1 MPPNLV
7 YHCEFTKTT
16 NTKKGGTMT
25 NHSTLSTNLMKFVLD
40 SGLKFHDIRTAATFG
55 WALVGL
61 LISET
66 IHLNHW
72 ALFRPGP
79 TKMASKERQFSRWL
93 HNDKIRPMLLYPRLV
108 QHALQSWEGKEL
120 FLALDTTLVAYR
132 FVIVRL
138 ALVYRG
144 RAIPLGW
151 VVCASRSAMVPLAW
165 YQRMLAQVAAS
176 LPTDSRV
183 VLLADRGFADV
194 KLMRIAR
201 QLGWHFRIRVKSN
214 VWVHRATRGKQKI
227 KALMPPPGG
236 ARFYSHV
243 WLTDQQFGPLHLALA
258 YVRTQNGYE
267 KWAIISDEPVS
278 LATFDEYGLRF
289 DIEENFL
296 DDKSNGFQLEASQLE
311 DAESVSRLCFLLAT
325 ASLYLL
331 STGTAVVEMGKR
343 HLVDPHWFRGLSY
356 LQLGWRWVKRAFHIG
371 EKLLD
376 FPWLSPEPDPEPAM
390 ASKKQFYQPDLWLS
404 SVEAL

>member
-1 MPPNLV
+1 
-7 YHCEFTKTT
+7 
-16 NTKKGGTMT
+16 MT
-25 NHSTLSTNLMKFVLD
+25 NHSTLFTNLMKFVLG

-72 ALFRPGP
+72 ALFRPGA
-79 TKMASKERQFSRWL
+79 TKVASKERQFSRWL
-93 HNDKIRPMLLYPRLV
+93 HNDKIRPMLLYPQLV
-108 QHALQSWEGKEL
+108 QHALQDWKGKEL
-120 FLALDTTLVAYR
+120 FLALDTTVVAYR

-183 VLLADRGFADV
+183 VLLADRGFAVV

-227 KALMPPPGG
+227 KALMPPPHQPDPYP
-236 ARFYSHV
+236 AVTSSYPSPVDFCFPPTTTLATPAFPNFVHHHFYRLWWWNVYHFPTV
-243 WLTDQQFGPLHLALA
+243 IDAALA
-258 YVRTQNGYE
+258 
-267 KWAIISDEPVS
+267 
-278 LATFDEYGLRF
+278 
-289 DIEENFL
+289 
-296 DDKSNGFQLEASQLE
+296 
-311 DAESVSRLCFLLAT
+311 
-325 ASLYLL
+325 
-331 STGTAVVEMGKR
+331 
-343 HLVDPHWFRGLSY
+343 
-356 LQLGWRWVKRAFHIG
+356 
-371 EKLLD
+371 
-376 FPWLSPEPDPEPAM
+376 
-390 ASKKQFYQPDLWLS
+390 
-404 SVEAL
+404 